1 MCIINTKITF
11 QEQQHQLEIR
21 WETALRMWAWVQITW
36 IFQRS
41 IEGTN
46 QPIIIYGWGLQ
57 SCILV
62 WTEMQHWIQMLQ
74 EWWAPPFFFQ
84 IYTADWEEKT
94 PIPARYV
101 TQCALSVNGN
111 TQVLL
116 AMSKLDGVPLDQWP
130 LGSCWLIWEYGDGHH
145 GHMLS

>member
-1 MCIINTKITF
+1 MDEVYNHSFWCG
-11 QEQQHQLEIR
+11 
-21 WETALRMWAWVQITW
+21 
-36 IFQRS
+36 QRCN
-41 IEGTN
+41 IESRCCKNDGRHHF
-46 QPIIIYGWGLQ
+46 
-57 SCILV
+57 S
-62 WTEMQHWIQMLQ
+62 
-74 EWWAPPFFFQ
+74 FK

-94 PIPARYV
+94 SIPARYV
-101 TQCALSVNGN
+101 THCALSVNGN

>member
-1 MCIINTKITF
+1 MMCIINTKITF

-74 EWWAPPFFFQ
+74 EWWAPPFFLNLYRRLGRKNLDPCQ
-84 IYTADWEEKT
+84 VRDSLRLVSERQHTGVAGHVEIGW
-94 PIPARYV
+94 
-101 TQCALSVNGN
+101 CALGSMASR
-111 TQVLL
+111 QLL
-116 AMSKLDGVPLDQWP
+116 AY
-130 LGSCWLIWEYGDGHH
+130 LGIWGWSPWSYA
-145 GHMLS
+145 